1 MSATML
7 EQQAAE
13 ARALLADLA
22 TLGVDVDEETVELTV
37 ASETDLAGAVA
48 AAIVEL
54 AGAKAAAEATDAL
67 IAKLVLRRERQLA
80 RDERIRARIA
90 QALGSLGLRRLVTPA
105 GTVSVVAAPARVII
119 TDEAAVPLNWWR
131 QRVTPYLDKAG
142 IRAALQGGQEVS
154 GCTLSNRADTIR
166 IRT

>member
-1 MSATML
+1 MSATQL
-7 EQQAAE
+7 ELQAAE

-48 AAIVEL
+48 AAIVEA
-54 AGAKAAAEATDAL
+54 AGAVAAAEATDAL

-80 RDERIRARIA
+80 RDERLRARIA
-90 QALGSLGLRRLVTPA
+90 QALGSLGLRKLATPA
-105 GTVSVVAAPARVII
+105 GSVSIVPAPARVLI
-119 TDEAAVPLNWWR
+119 TDEAAVPLHWWR

-142 IRAALQGGQEVS
+142 IRAALQGGQEVP
-154 GCTLSNRADTIR
+154 GATLSNRADTIR
-166 IRT
+166 VRT